1 MEEID
6 LLPDYLKLV
15 YKCVM
20 DFTEE
25 FEREAEKQNKAYMV
39 PLYIEEM
46 KRAGRAFAQEQK
58 WVREQQNLP
67 SFEEYMTHTQITGL
81 MYVISIVAMTVNK
94 TATKEILEWVQSDS
108 DVFLYTSYTGRLL
121 GDLATYKVSLPYL
134 ILYFFCLHFK
144 HELVS

>member
-6 LLPDYLKLV
+6 LLPDYLKFV

-25 FEREAEKQNKAYMV
+25 FEREAEKQEKAHMV
-39 PLYIEEM
+39 PLYVEEM

-94 TATKEILEWVQSDS
+94 TATKETLDWVQSDS
-108 DVFLYTSYTGRLL
+108 DVFLYASYTGRLL
-121 GDLATYKVSLPYL
+121 GDLATYKVSYPYYYF
-134 ILYFFCLHFK
+134 ILFFE
-144 HELVS
+144 HEFFR